1 MGLAFTGLRSR
12 TLSSAAISGLMP
24 VRAMPVVGSEV
35 FVDYLGTVVGGT
47 VRLVDQDGR
56 RLEVV
61 TEDGATLT
69 FALNRAT
76 ATFTVDGGQTA
87 PRLRFADDGH

>member
-1 MGLAFTGLRSR
+1 
-12 TLSSAAISGLMP
+12 MP
-24 VRAMPVVGSEV
+24 QPGGPVLIE
-35 FVDYLGTVVGGT
+35 YLGTNVHGT
-47 VRLVDQDGR
+47 VKEVADDGR

-76 ATFTVDGGQTA
+76 AMFTAGGGQTA
-87 PRLRFADDGH
+87 PRLRFVSG

>member
-1 MGLAFTGLRSR
+1 MPLRANPQ
-12 TLSSAAISGLMP
+12 LGGAVL
-24 VRAMPVVGSEV
+24 
-35 FVDYLGTVVGGT
+35 VDYLGDT
-47 VRLVDQDGR
+47 VRGIVRAINGDGR
-56 RLEVV
+56 QLEVL

-87 PRLRFADDGH
+87 PRLRFAAGH